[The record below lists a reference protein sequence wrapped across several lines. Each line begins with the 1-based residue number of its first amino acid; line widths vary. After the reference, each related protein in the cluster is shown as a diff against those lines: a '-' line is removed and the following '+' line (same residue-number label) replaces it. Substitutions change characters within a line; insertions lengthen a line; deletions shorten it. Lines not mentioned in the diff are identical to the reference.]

1 MNLDFL
7 LQQTSQYDTSINLF
21 CLVLLTLECL
31 FIVLFFTNDKTFA
44 LFLYEVKP
52 NNFIPNGEI
61 FFETIYYIVFDFI
74 VLSD

>member
-1 MNLDFL
+1 MFVHR
-7 LQQTSQYDTSINLF
+7 I
-21 CLVLLTLECL
+21 
-31 FIVLFFTNDKTFA
+31 FTNDKTFA

>member
-1 MNLDFL
+1 MFSSSNARMFVH
-7 LQQTSQYDTSINLF
+7 SI
-21 CLVLLTLECL
+21 
-31 FIVLFFTNDKTFA
+31 IFTNDKTFA